1 MAIFI
6 LRTLNPSVRS
16 IGAGGA
22 GKNEIKGGKSVGKRA
37 EEERAKWMG
46 FWEVDRWRKR
56 RQAGLEGLEEG
67 EGERWMCCRSER
79 IDC

>member
-1 MAIFI
+1 
-6 LRTLNPSVRS
+6 
-16 IGAGGA
+16 
-22 GKNEIKGGKSVGKRA
+22 
-37 EEERAKWMG
+37 MG